1 MTSTVGKGRDEHSS
15 QIGVINPR
23 SLIEDWQK
31 ASTDFVRNYYWLSKG
46 MGIVAQ
52 ISSVQDTVPIPDEFS
67 TASAMWRQF
76 ENNHGGSTEL
86 PQPVK
91 GLEISLDT
99 IGNRA
104 VSYTHLTLPTNREV

>member
-1 MTSTVGKGRDEHSS
+1 
-15 QIGVINPR
+15 
-23 SLIEDWQK
+23 
-31 ASTDFVRNYYWLSKG
+31 

-99 IGNRA
+99 KGNRVLLSWKKSENTLEYLVQFSENFELNSWNDLKTTSGSFA
-104 VSYTHLTLPTNREV
+104 LDAISSKKSRFYRIVSLE